1 MEERRKDAR
10 REPVIVDLEALVPE
24 APTEYCE
31 NSRLLIGKT
40 EASAPTPASETLHKI
55 GKQ

>member
-1 MEERRKDAR
+1 MQAS
-10 REPVIVDLEALVPE
+10 

-31 NSRLLIGKT
+31 NSRLLIGQT
-40 EASAPTPASETLHKI
+40 EASAPTPAAETLHKI